1 MHLPSCK
8 TIRDETT
15 NDRLLAPGSSGALVI
30 LDHYVCGFIIA
41 SRQDVPWAYMALI
54 HPILND
60 IKTALKARDVDFPSA
75 AEINRLTAPPAS
87 ESRGHIGEVASSSV
101 SRRDDNQP
109 FALGDPELGKGV
121 DDPLA
126 SNHFLTAHSV
136 QHDLNPWPH
145 GSEYVYPSIPVVS
158 PRQLAEQSN
167 IWHVGDLFSH
177 FLAWIFL
184 VCFDFICRVF
194 RQT

>member
-1 MHLPSCK
+1 VHLPSCK

-15 NDRLLAPGSSGALVI
+15 NNRLLAPGSSGALVV

-60 IKTALKARDVDFPSA
+60 IRMVLKARDVDFPSA
-75 AEINRLTAPPAS
+75 AEINWA
-87 ESRGHIGEVASSSV
+87 HIGEAASSSV
-101 SRRDDNQP
+101 SRRDVNQP
-109 FALGDPELGKGV
+109 FALGDPDLENGI
-121 DDPLA
+121 DDPPA
-126 SNHFLTAHSV
+126 SKLSLMAHSA
-136 QHDLNPWPH
+136 QHDLDSRPQE
-145 GSEYVYPSIPVVS
+145 SERVYPSVPVVS
-158 PRQLAEQSN
+158 PGQLKLSN
-167 IWHVGDLFSH
+167 IWHVGDLFTD

-194 RQT
+194 RRT